1 MMWNRYES
9 IVNFS
14 FEGIPTVS
22 WASSK
27 RIYRK
32 AAPLDLPRESRE
44 IGSNDETCEGC
55 PIVLYMPPAKGISLC
70 HFIT

>member
-1 MMWNRYES
+1 MLDLHENTELKWFR
-9 IVNFS
+9 
-14 FEGIPTVS
+14 GIHNVS

-55 PIVLYMPPAKGISLC
+55 PTILNTPPAKGISLC
-70 HFIT
+70 HFII